1 MLLHSKINGYLCT
14 FLKKREIR
22 MSALLK
28 HSGSM
33 LICLCV
39 FLLSAQKTEGTEL
52 KNVVPQRECSDCI
65 RADQSAMDKTM
76 AHLYAE
82 RSATPVQAPVQWSTH
97 MGKSNKYKCLY
108 GIVPS
113 TLSDIRPMGSSSFLS
128 PPHWSV
134 PHAIDYYI
142 YTLEHILI

>member
-1 MLLHSKINGYLCT
+1 T
-14 FLKKREIR
+14 FFKKREIR

-28 HSGSM
+28 HSWSM

-82 RSATPVQAPVQWSTH
+82 RSATPVQALLQWSTY
-97 MGKSNKYKCLY
+97 MGKSNKNKCPY
-108 GIVPS
+108 GIAS
-113 TLSDIRPMGSSSFLS
+113 SNLAGIRTMISPSFLS

>member
-28 HSGSM
+28 HSWSM

-39 FLLSAQKTEGTEL
+39 LLLSAQKTKETEL
-52 KNVVPQRECSDCI
+52 QNVVPQKQCSDCI

-82 RSATPVQAPVQWSTH
+82 RSAIPVQALVQWSTH

-113 TLSDIRPMGSSSFLS
+113 TLAGIRPMDYSSFLS